1 MNEET
6 SDGRL
11 EIVNEMSQGDWQ
23 VISTNLRNFNIEQS
37 GGLSI
42 RPEVS
47 INLTLKTDAG
57 EVVGGLRSRAIYQ
70 CLTIDHMWVDE
81 QYRKIGYG
89 RSLLWIAE
97 RLARKEGCISANTS
111 TYSFQSPGFYKKYGY
126 KIVGTFEE
134 YPDGIKKFFLEKK
147 L

>member
-1 MNEET
+1 MNEDT

-11 EIVNEMSQGDWQ
+11 TVVNEMKQEDWQ
-23 VISTNLRNFNIEQS
+23 IISTNLRNFNIEQS

-42 RPEVS
+42 KPEVS
-47 INLTLKTDAG
+47 INLTLKTDDG

-70 CLTIDHMWVDE
+70 CLNIDHIWVDE
-81 QYRKIGYG
+81 EWRKIGYG

-97 RLARKEGCISANTS
+97 RLARKEGCIAANTS
-111 TYSFQSPGFYKKYGY
+111 SYSFQAHGFYEKYGY
-126 KIVGTFEE
+126 KTVGVFEE

>member
-11 EIVNEMSQGDWQ
+11 EIVNEMKQEDWQ

-42 RPEVS
+42 KPEVS
-47 INLTLKTDAG
+47 INLTLKTDDG

-70 CLTIDHMWVDE
+70 SLTIDHIWVDE
-81 QYRKIGYG
+81 QFRKIGYG

-111 TYSFQSPGFYKKYGY
+111 TYSFQAPGFYEKYGY
-126 KIVGTFEE
+126 KISGTFEE

>member
-11 EIVNEMSQGDWQ
+11 EVFNEMKQEDWQ

-42 RPEVS
+42 KPEVS
-47 INLTLKTDAG
+47 TNLTLKTDDG

-70 CLTIDHMWVDE
+70 CLTIDHIWVNE
-81 QYRKIGYG
+81 QFRKIGYG

-111 TYSFQSPGFYKKYGY
+111 TYSFQAHGFYEKYGY
-126 KIVGTFEE
+126 KTVGVFEE
-134 YPDGIKKFFLEKK
+134 YPNDIKKFFLEKK